1 MVTRRCL
8 ASVLTGSLL
17 LAGPS
22 DAATVRGAVSDATGG
37 LLSGAHVIMRGLAT
51 GQESSVETSDEG
63 RFEFEGAAPGTYLI
77 IVTRE
82 GFSEAA
88 RTLTI
93 DAADATLDLPVQLE
107 VGGLSVEVSVTAT
120 RAERE
125 TRQIPLHVESIP
137 RGAIEQAN
145 TLSTGDA
152 LTVAANV
159 TPVPSDV
166 FDATSEMPARMPPV
180 AGLMAAM

>member
-77 IVTRE
+77 IVTRA

-88 RTLTI
+88 RTVV
-93 DAADATLDLPVQLE
+93 DRRADADARSAGAARGRRP
-107 VGGLSVEVSVTAT
+107 
-120 RAERE
+120 ER
-125 TRQIPLHVESIP
+125 RGQRHRRP
-137 RGAIEQAN
+137 RGARDPPDSASRRNASPGRHRADEH
-145 TLSTGDA
+145 A
-152 LTVAANV
+152 LDRRRA
-159 TPVPSDV
+159 
-166 FDATSEMPARMPPV
+166 
-180 AGLMAAM
+180 